1 MYDIKK
7 SFIYNNKMKK
17 KIKFRLAELIIDQ
30 KAIDFYAEEIYDYH
44 IFYKFLI
51 FSQITSFKEE
61 VFANLKDEDE
71 LVNKYASVIL
81 NIINPLFKTSFE
93 LMNKDDLKYF
103 KILIHGSIVILLELY
118 YDSVNNY
125 IISKDLEA
133 HVSDHV
139 AIFYMVMEIIFKE
152 DEPIILPDPYK
163 ATNPEDIECFDEEI
177 LVDFVREIINSCTN
191 FDEALDPI
199 VKRIGDKKWKKQKKK
214 E

>member
-61 VFANLKDEDE
+61 VFANRDSKDN
-71 LVNKYASVIL
+71 LVNDFSGVIL

-93 LMNKDDLKYF
+93 LMDEEDLKYF
-103 KILIHGSIVILLELY
+103 RILIHGSIVILLELY
-118 YDSVNNY
+118 YDSVKNY
-125 IISKDLEA
+125 METKDLESY
-133 HVSDHV
+133 VSDHV
-139 AIFYMVMEIIFKE
+139 AIFYMVMGVVFKD
-152 DEPIILPDPYK
+152 DEPIFDPSK
-163 ATNPEDIECFDEEI
+163 SSNLEELTSFDEEI
-177 LVDFVREIINSCTN
+177 LTSFVEEIITSCTIFN
-191 FDEALDPI
+191 ESLDPL
-199 VKRIGDKKWKKQKKK
+199 VRRIGDNK
-214 E
+214 

>member
-44 IFYKFLI
+44 IFYKYLV
-51 FSQITSFKEE
+51 FSQISSFKEE

-133 HVSDHV
+133 YVSDHV

-177 LVDFVREIINSCTN
+177 LVGFVREIINSCTN

>member
-81 NIINPLFKTSFE
+81 NIINPLFKNTFE
-93 LMNKDDLKYF
+93 LMDEEDLKYF
-103 KILIHGSIVILLELY
+103 RILIHGSIVILLELY
-118 YDSVNNY
+118 YDSVKNY
-125 IISKDLEA
+125 IETKDLESY
-133 HVSDHV
+133 VSDHV
-139 AIFYMVMEIIFKE
+139 AIFYMVMGVVFKD
-152 DEPIILPDPYK
+152 DEPIFDPSK
-163 ATNPEDIECFDEEI
+163 SSNLEELTAFDEEI
-177 LVDFVREIINSCTN
+177 LTNFVEEIITSCTIFN
-191 FDEALDPI
+191 ESLDPI